1 MFGVS
6 ADTVSDVAALRAEVA
21 SLQWSLARAR
31 GEGDNYFYGVDAH
44 TGMRNVPFLA
54 LSLPIGSLVDVTGEC
69 GRVTRFV
76 RVYGMF
82 ADEGWLEVGEDDCV
96 RSDTYVCAVASEGER
111 VVVRRP
117 GLVDKDIDD
126 GEGEPPFAC
135 VNGYTGEEASYRV
148 SDLPVGTVILVEDE
162 NVGDVVFA
170 RSVAVNDGWW
180 RVVVQLGDECRC
192 GAPSVD
198 DLVPGS
204 SGRLPVVY
212 LGVG

>member
-6 ADTVSDVAALRAEVA
+6 ADTVSDVATLRAEVA

-31 GEGDNYFYGVDAH
+31 GESGNYFFGVDAH
-44 TGMRNVPFLA
+44 TGMYNVQFLA
-54 LSLPIGSLVDVTGEC
+54 LSLPIGSLVDVTDEC

-82 ADEGWLEVGEDDCV
+82 ADEGWLEVGADDGI
-96 RSDTYVCAVASEGER
+96 RSDKYVCTVAGMGSR

-117 GLVDKDIDD
+117 GLVDRDIDD
-126 GEGEPPFAC
+126 GEGEPSFAC
-135 VNGYTGEEASYRV
+135 VNGYTGEESSYRV
-148 SDLPVGTVILVEDE
+148 SDLPVGTVILMEDE

-170 RSVAVNDGWW
+170 RSDTVDEGWW
-180 RVVVQLGDECRC
+180 RTVICLGDECRC

-212 LGVG
+212 VGLG

>member
-1 MFGVS
+1 M
-6 ADTVSDVAALRAEVA
+6 L
-21 SLQWSLARAR
+21 LLA
-31 GEGDNYFYGVDAH
+31 G
-44 TGMRNVPFLA
+44 
-54 LSLPIGSLVDVTGEC
+54 LVDV
-69 GRVTRFV
+69 VVQV
-76 RVYGMF
+76 RVHALADAQACINEDSALFEGNVRARHSGHGF
-82 ADEGWLEVGEDDCV
+82 AFRVGDELAHPHGFVGAAFDLPILV
-96 RSDTYVCAVASEGER
+96 LAQSLVPPHVAESVDGSNRRGNE
-111 VVVRRP
+111 VVRRH